1 MNPDDFRRVVAIVI
15 SLWLAAVLQSG
26 AVAYLEIFGARPDFL
41 LLVGL
46 VWPLVL
52 RPSSGCIVG
61 FFSGAL
67 HGWVTTVSL
76 TVNALVRCVVGY
88 VMGMAPRS
96 GFDVDGRSA
105 VVAVFLGTVVTQ
117 VAVFF
122 AAPPTDRLGFVRATI
137 GMALYN
143 GVLAFPVF
151 WVVRRVSG
159 PRDDLNL

>member
-1 MNPDDFRRVVAIVI
+1 MNPDDIRRVVAIVV

-26 AVAYLEIFGARPDFL
+26 AAASMEILGARPDFL
-41 LLVGL
+41 LLMAL

-52 RPSSGCIVG
+52 RPSTGCIVG
-61 FFSGAL
+61 FFSGVL
-67 HGWVTTVSL
+67 HGWVTDVSL
-76 TVNALVRCVVGY
+76 TVNAATRCLVGY
-88 VMGMAPRS
+88 VAGMAPRS

-105 VVAVFLGTVVTQ
+105 VVAVFVGTLVTQ
-117 VAVFF
+117 TAMFF
-122 AAPPTDRLGFVRATI
+122 AAPPSDRGGFVRATI

-151 WVVRRVSG
+151 WAVRRVSG